1 VSLADVLAR
10 RLLLAFEPGHAL
22 AEAPEMAV
30 LIGARFGWDP
40 QRQSAEVEGYKA
52 WLSHLAVPQEAA

>member
-1 VSLADVLAR
+1 
-10 RLLLAFEPGHAL
+10 
-22 AEAPEMAV
+22 MAV